1 MPCVSGECNIIS
13 RISVDFFLLDFSPL
27 GDEEGRITCVLFL
40 NIAFIFSLELAK
52 FIINQ
57 HFFSFFMHSGSPQV
71 IMSIAFN
78 VGG

>member
-1 MPCVSGECNIIS
+1 MPCVSGECNTIS

-57 HFFSFFMHSGSPQV
+57 HFFFIFH
-71 IMSIAFN
+71 AFRQSTSDYEHCL
-78 VGG
+78 